1 MEKKVNVEKSLTK
14 FANLVSQPKVK
25 YSIMI
30 IFLLVFS
37 FIVQY
42 FVNRPNFGAFL
53 SSDMDPS
60 SNVYILGV
68 DENKDLYKVTK
79 VSPSGATIFQINLEK
94 SDDKSAY
101 VYSNLEVDSKGN
113 FYFVKQK
120 KNLRKGRYRP
130 PET

>member
-68 DENKDLYKVTK
+68 DENKDLYKLMIKAHMFT
-79 VSPSGATIFQINLEK
+79 ATLK
-94 SDDKSAY
+94 
-101 VYSNLEVDSKGN
+101 LT
-113 FYFVKQK
+113 QK
-120 KNLRKGRYRP
+120 ATSISSSRKRI
-130 PET
+130 

>member
-14 FANLVSQPKVK
+14 FANFISQPKVK
-25 YSIMI
+25 YGIMI
-30 IFLLVFS
+30 IFLLVLS

-42 FVNRPNFGAFL
+42 FVNRPNFGTFL

-68 DENKDLYKVTK
+68 DENKDTYKITK
-79 VSPSGATIFQINLEK
+79 VSPSGATKFQINLEK

-113 FYFVKQK
+113 FYVPHTERNGFDV
-120 KNLRKGRYRP
+120 
-130 PET
+130 